1 MGGGISGYSLRRVM
15 GGEAGKREPLSGL
28 KRLPPLHFKK
38 GGWVG
43 RNKGLKTI
51 VGPSH
56 PTNLKKFCPLM
67 RVY

>member
-1 MGGGISGYSLRRVM
+1 MKRINGYLKNIFLERVI
-15 GGEAGKREPLSGL
+15 GSEAGKRIAPLWI
-28 KRLPPLHFKK
+28 KKTPPLYFKK

-56 PTNLKKFCPLM
+56 PTNLKSFAL
-67 RVY
+67 